1 MELAITTIQLTMSK
15 VIWPRFL
22 KNAYRKEPITSFI
35 LVVGAVDMVIGGVG
49 QRWTL
54 LSFGVMVAAIAILA
68 RWLQIHKGRTLP
80 REGKARY
87 YLPER
92 SSGIPLPVLGQ
103 ENQPSAK
110 DF

>member
-1 MELAITTIQLTMSK
+1 VSFIFELAL
-15 VIWPRFL
+15 IWPRFL
-22 KNAYRKEPITSFI
+22 KNAYRKEPITGFI
-35 LVVGAVDMVIGGVG
+35 LAVGAVDTVIGGVG
-49 QRWTL
+49 RHWTL
-54 LSFGVMVAAIAILA
+54 LGFGVTVVAIAILA

-103 ENQPSAK
+103 ENQHSAK

>member
-1 MELAITTIQLTMSK
+1 MSK

-22 KNAYRKEPITSFI
+22 KTAYRKEPITGFI
-35 LVVGAVDMVIGGVG
+35 LAVGAVDTAIGGVG

-54 LSFGVMVAAIAILA
+54 LSFGVTVVAIAFLA

-80 REGKARY
+80 KEGKARY

-92 SSGIPLPVLGQ
+92 SSGIPLPVLGE
-103 ENQPSAK
+103 ENHRSAK

>member
-1 MELAITTIQLTMSK
+1 MSK
-15 VIWPRFL
+15 VIWPRSL
-22 KNAYRKEPITSFI
+22 KNAYRKEPITGFI
-35 LVVGAVDMVIGGVG
+35 LAVGAVDIAIGGAA

-54 LSFGVMVAAIAILA
+54 VSLGVTVVTLAAIA

-80 REGKARY
+80 RTGKARY

-92 SSGIPLPVLGQ
+92 SSGVPLPVLGERQ
-103 ENQPSAK
+103 ER